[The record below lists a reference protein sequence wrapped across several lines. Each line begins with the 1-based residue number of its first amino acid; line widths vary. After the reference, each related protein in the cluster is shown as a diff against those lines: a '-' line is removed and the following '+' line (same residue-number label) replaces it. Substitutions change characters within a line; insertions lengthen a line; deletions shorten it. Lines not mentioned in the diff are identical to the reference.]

1 MLLGLIV
8 GPIITLFGR
17 KVTFQTTESFSD
29 LLQNNKNIEDKMVKF
44 TKVIYF
50 DDEINSSETVWI
62 NIYVIFNI
70 YSI

>member
-8 GPIITLFGR
+8 GPII
-17 KVTFQTTESFSD
+17 TFQTTESFSD

-62 NIYVIFNI
+62 NIYIIFNI